1 MQKTS
6 IRAGLAGLMVLLL
19 PLGLLAQEDEA
30 PPPLSDVWIMVVK
43 PGMNDEF
50 DEAMAAHMRFR
61 KDAGE
66 SREWNAFRVV
76 AGHNMK
82 PIGFRSCCFEWADL
96 DAHAAEND
104 ELGLADHFN
113 ANVARY
119 VEHLHHY
126 FETSDWANS
135 HWPDEGTNGPY
146 YMVSTWT
153 TKQGA
158 GPAAGEARKRM
169 SQLALNE
176 GWADGDYN
184 WLWFSREVGDEKMLL
199 VSSFETYEAMAP
211 PEQSFFEFAA
221 EQMGEEESAAVF
233 DAFGAG
239 FDDVEHTIWKL
250 DESLSTPQDE
260 DDD

>member
-1 MQKTS
+1 MKKIS
-6 IRAGLAGLMVLLL
+6 ILAGLTGLVIVSL
-19 PLGLLAQEDEA
+19 PFSLIAQEGEA

-61 KDAGE
+61 KTAGE

-76 AGHNMK
+76 AGHNMQ
-82 PIGFRSCCFEWADL
+82 PVGFRSCCFEWADF
-96 DAHAAEND
+96 DAHEAENE

-113 ANVARY
+113 ANVGRY
-119 VEHLHHY
+119 VDHFHHY

-146 YMVSTWT
+146 YGVTRWT
-153 TKQGA
+153 VKQGA
-158 GPAAGEARKRM
+158 GAAADEAKDKM

-176 GWADGDYN
+176 GWANDDNN
-184 WLWFSREVGDEKMLL
+184 WLWFSREIGNEEIAL
-199 VSSFETYEAMAP
+199 VSSFKSYADMEP

-221 EQMGEEESAAVF
+221 EQMGEAEAAAMF
-233 DAFGAG
+233 DAFGSG
-239 FDDVEHTIWKL
+239 FEDSEYTIWRL
-250 DESLSTPQDE
+250 DETLSTPP
-260 DDD
+260 DDDD